1 MNFPKAPPEFAR
13 LASSQCQDDDN
24 IILRIKGTFME
35 AVRIDEE
42 LPQVSMRRSWS
53 DGDLEQLCEALD
65 SDSD

>member
-35 AVRIDEE
+35 VGMLISWPVR
-42 LPQVSMRRSWS
+42 
-53 DGDLEQLCEALD
+53 
-65 SDSD
+65 